1 MWPIVV
7 AMAGAPG
14 HGSCRSMPR
23 KAPAASCAG
32 VTFAAISAFTGRMA
46 NPRRSA
52 NTMIPY
58 PPSGPQAKLS
68 LA

>member
-1 MWPIVV
+1 MAPIVV

-14 HGSCRSMPR
+14 HGSCMSMPSR
-23 KAPAASCAG
+23 APAASCPG
-32 VTFAAISAFTGRMA
+32 TTFSAISAFTGRMA
-46 NPRRSA
+46 KPRRSA
-52 NTMIPY
+52 NMMIPY